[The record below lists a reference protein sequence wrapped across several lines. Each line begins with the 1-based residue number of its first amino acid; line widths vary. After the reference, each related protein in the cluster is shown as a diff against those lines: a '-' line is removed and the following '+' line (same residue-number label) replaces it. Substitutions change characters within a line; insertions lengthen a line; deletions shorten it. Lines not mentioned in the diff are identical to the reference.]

1 VPVSGKGEAAITEA
15 DVAEQESSTEL
26 KPDLA
31 QAGGKDPDKLNQ
43 ALDSAPAALCEML
56 GA

>member
-1 VPVSGKGEAAITEA
+1 VPVSGKGETANTEA
-15 DVAEQESSTEL
+15 DFGEQEGSTEL

-43 ALDSAPAALCEML
+43 ALDSARAALREML